1 MLDSKWQQGIIT
13 SAEELQAMVGEP
25 HAAVASKTVGVL
37 DPLTAHY
44 LTMSPL
50 FFLATSAAVGGRA
63 DVSPRGDEPGF
74 VKVLDEHHLIF
85 PDRMGNRRIDSLLNI
100 AGNPQ
105 VGLIFL
111 IPGQDDVLRIN
122 GRAYVTRNEELIA
135 AQQWKGKTTG
145 MAVIVEVEEAFV
157 HCPRALKQSGI
168 WNGETWP
175 DKDALPSTLAMF
187 KAHLKLNG
195 YELKE

>member
-13 SAEELQAMVGEP
+13 SAEELQEIVGQP
-25 HAAVASKTVGVL
+25 HDAVVSKTVGVL
-37 DPLTAHY
+37 DDGIERY
-44 LTMSPL
+44 LEMSPI
-50 FFLATSAAVGGRA
+50 FFLASAGASGRA
-63 DVSPRGDEPGF
+63 DVSPRGDETGF
-74 VKVLDEHHLIF
+74 VKVLDERHLIF

-100 AGNPQ
+100 ADNPQ
-105 VGLIFL
+105 VGMIFL
-111 IPGQDDVLRIN
+111 IPGLNEVLRIN
-122 GRAYVTRNEELIA
+122 GRAYVTRSEELIA

-168 WNGETWP
+168 WSGETWP
-175 DKDALPSTLAMF
+175 DKETLPSTLEMF
-187 KAHLKLNG
+187 KAHLKISG